1 MDAAQGRFLIMKRV
15 HVATHGHC
23 FDGLCS
29 AVVFTRLHEH
39 LRGEGWAYDIDPR
52 GYGPGANGVPEAQLS
67 GDENAI
73 LDYRYTASTKLD
85 YYFDHH
91 VSAFATPEDRADFA
105 ARAQAGAAVFH
116 DGTYGSATQFIVDT
130 AERMYGLV
138 MPELA
143 DLVHW
148 SDIIDRA
155 AFADPREAV
164 ARETPAL
171 KLMTIVEHE
180 GNAELYAELVP
191 LLRTQSIARVLR
203 RPSIDARLAPL
214 LAMHATGVAGLRAV
228 ARDMGGVV
236 FADLSDSA
244 LESAPKFVTY
254 ADFPKSTYSVVLT
267 RSPKKVKI
275 SVGYNPWSGVLR
287 RHNIAAYC
295 EQYGGGGHP
304 VVGAISLPVEEIDR
318 AREIC
323 RTLIGSLLE

>member
-1 MDAAQGRFLIMKRV
+1 MKRV

-52 GYGPGANGVPEAQLS
+52 GYGPGENGVPESELR

-91 VSAFATPEDRADFA
+91 VSAFATPADRTDFE
-105 ARAQAGAAVFH
+105 ARSATGASMFH

-130 AERMYGLV
+130 AYSKYGCL
-138 MPELA
+138 MPELS

-164 ARETPAL
+164 ARETPPL
-171 KLMTIVEHE
+171 RLMTIVERQ

-191 LLRTQSIARVLR
+191 LLRTQSIEQVLE
-203 RPSIDARLAPL
+203 RPSIAARLNPL
-214 LAMHATGVAGLRAV
+214 LATHQAGVAALRVV

-236 FADLSDSA
+236 FADLSEGSV
-244 LESAPKFVTY
+244 ENAPKFVTY
-254 ADFPKSTYSVVLT
+254 ADYPKSAYSVVLT
-267 RSPKKVKI
+267 RSPKKLKI
-275 SVGYNPWSGVLR
+275 SVGYNPWSGIPR
-287 RHNIAAYC
+287 THNIAAYC
-295 EQYGGGGHP
+295 EAHGGGGHP
-304 VVGAISLPVEEIDR
+304 VVGAISLPATDIER

-323 RTLIGSLLE
+323 AALVRTLSS